1 MDSAKIDELERL
13 AAQATPG
20 PWYTLSEMCEGV
32 GCDTIIS
39 KQGEICDFVGNM
51 HNPYGDRSY
60 IVAARNAVPEL
71 IAENRALQERVRELE
86 RQRDWL
92 IRYAWIDTNAP
103 CPYEMGHFDQKKI
116 CPCWT
121 PYHDWENAEDMS
133 RDDWHD
139 LLMEGVMTE
148 EDKVNCATDFCE
160 CLLVAAEQAAKEAEN
175 G

>member
-1 MDSAKIDELERL
+1 MIDLEKLESLAK
-13 AAQATPG
+13 AATPG
-20 PWYTLSEMCEGV
+20 PWVANNWGRVWYTPNPDSKQLV
-32 GCDTIIS
+32 CDTLRNT
-39 KQGEICDFVGNM
+39 VR
-51 HNPYGDRSY
+51 NPKRWRDNARL
-60 IVAARNAVPEL
+60 IAAMREALPEL
-71 IAENRALQERVRELE
+71 IAENRALRERVRELE

-121 PYHDWENAEDMS
+121 PYHDWEKAEDMS

-160 CLLVAAEQAAKEAEN
+160 CLLVAAEQAAKEDGE
-175 G
+175 